1 MSPASSTET
10 AGFASIVPSLREEV
24 LGWYERHGQSL
35 EGAAGRNT
43 LETNSGYVERRG
55 VPLLAMLGER
65 LGGRSL
71 EGMSLLDLGCGFGA
85 LSAFFAAHG
94 AEVTGLDPNVSRFEV
109 GSAVARRHGL
119 AVGFVAGR
127 MERLPFPDEAFDVA
141 VQNNSLCYLT
151 GRGERALA
159 LAETLRVLR
168 PGGVVLGR
176 NPNRWH
182 PLDQFTG
189 LPLVHLLPPA
199 RAAALT
205 ARLGRERSL
214 ALAVSPLGLRR
225 ELRRAGFED
234 VVQHGFVES
243 SRPDALKLVARYH
256 HLSAR
261 RPVVPDPG
269 GAPV

>member
-1 MSPASSTET
+1 MSPVSSAESS
-10 AGFASIVPSLREEV
+10 GFASIVSALREEV
-24 LGWYERHGQSL
+24 LAWYERHGQSL
-35 EGAAGRNT
+35 EGEAGRNT

-55 VPLLAMLGER
+55 DPLLAMLGER

-71 EGMSLLDLGCGFGA
+71 EGLSVLDLGCGFGA

-94 AEVTGLDPNVSRFEV
+94 AQVTGVDPNVSRFEV
-109 GSAVARRHGL
+109 GAAVARRHEL
-119 AVGFVAGR
+119 PIRFVAGR
-127 MERLPFPDEAFDVA
+127 MERLPLPDGAFDLA

-168 PGGVVLGR
+168 PGGVLIGR

-182 PLDQFTG
+182 PLDQFTR

-199 RAAALT
+199 PAAALS
-205 ARLGRERSL
+205 ARLGRERSA
-214 ALAVSPLGLRR
+214 ALAVSPLRLRR

-234 VVQHGFVES
+234 VVQHGFVDS

-261 RPVVPDPG
+261 RPAPNAG

>member
-1 MSPASSTET
+1 MSPASSAET
-10 AGFASIVPSLREEV
+10 AGFGSIVPSLREEV
-24 LGWYERHGQSL
+24 LGWYERHGQRL
-35 EGAAGRNT
+35 EGEAGRST

-71 EGMSLLDLGCGFGA
+71 EGVSLIDLGCGFGA

-94 AEVTGLDPNVSRFEV
+94 ARVTGVDPNVARFEV
-109 GSAVARRHGL
+109 GTAVARRHGL
-119 AVGFVAGR
+119 AIRFVAGR
-127 MERLPFPDEAFDVA
+127 MEGLPFPDGAFDLA

-151 GRGERALA
+151 GRRQRALA

-168 PGGVVLGR
+168 PGGVLIGR

-199 RAAALT
+199 PSTALS
-205 ARLGRERSL
+205 ARLGHERSL
-214 ALAVSPLGLRR
+214 AVAVSPLRLRR
-225 ELRRAGFED
+225 ELRRAGFDE
-234 VVQHGFVES
+234 VVLHGFVSS

-261 RPVVPDPG
+261 RPPHPPG
-269 GAPV
+269 D

>member
-1 MSPASSTET
+1 MSPVSSAET
-10 AGFASIVPSLREEV
+10 SGFGSIVPSLREEV

-35 EGAAGRNT
+35 AGEAGMST

-55 VPLLAMLGER
+55 VPLLTMLGER

-71 EGMSLLDLGCGFGA
+71 EGVSLLDLGCGFGA

-94 AEVTGLDPNVSRFEV
+94 AQVTGVDPNVSRFQV
-109 GSAVARRHGL
+109 GTAVARRHGL
-119 AVGFVAGR
+119 PISFVAGR
-127 MERLPFPDEAFDVA
+127 MERLPLPDGAFDLA

-151 GRGERALA
+151 GRDQRAQA

-168 PGGVVLGR
+168 PGGVLIGR

-189 LPLVHLLPPA
+189 LPLVHLLPPGP
-199 RAAALT
+199 AATLS
-205 ARLGRERSL
+205 ARLGHERST
-214 ALAVSPLGLRR
+214 ALAVSPLRLRR
-225 ELRRAGFED
+225 ELRSAGFEE
-234 VVQHGFVES
+234 VVVHGFVSS
-243 SRPDALKLVARYH
+243 SRPDPLKLVARYH

-261 RPVVPDPG
+261 RPAAPDA
-269 GAPV
+269 GAGPV